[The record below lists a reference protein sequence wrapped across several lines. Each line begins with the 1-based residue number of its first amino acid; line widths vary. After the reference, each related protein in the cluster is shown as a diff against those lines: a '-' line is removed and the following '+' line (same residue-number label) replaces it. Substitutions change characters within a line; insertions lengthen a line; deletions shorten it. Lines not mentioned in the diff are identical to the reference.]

1 MAPWEE
7 SGLLHREEIMP
18 VIKIYMG
25 HWVVQ
30 LPGWSGPRETKQK
43 DHRKEIR
50 E

>member
-1 MAPWEE
+1 MASWEE
-7 SGLLHREEIMP
+7 SALIHREEIMP

-30 LPGWSGPRETKQK
+30 LPGQSEPRETKQK
-43 DHRKEIR
+43 DHRKEIW